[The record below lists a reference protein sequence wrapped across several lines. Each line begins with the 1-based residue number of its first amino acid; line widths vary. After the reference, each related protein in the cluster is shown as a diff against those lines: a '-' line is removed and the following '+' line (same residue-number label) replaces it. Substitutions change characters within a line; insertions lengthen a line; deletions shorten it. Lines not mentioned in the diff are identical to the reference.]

1 MFIATFRSSVIR
13 GYAYNAEA
21 LTLDIRFHGG
31 SVYRYF
37 YVPAPI
43 FLGLEQARSKG
54 TYYNVRIKGQFASVQ
69 IL

>member
-1 MFIATFRSSVIR
+1 MYIATFRSSVIS

-37 YVPAPI
+37 YVPAPV
-43 FLGLEQARSKG
+43 FLGFEQARSKG
-54 TYYNVRIKGQFASVQ
+54 AYYNVRIKGQFASEQ
-69 IL
+69 IV